1 LQAATR
7 RKRAAVGLTTD
18 DRASDGGRRIA
29 AFAGT
34 AMSIR
39 VATYAGGTP
48 ERGSMDLP
56 GPISVG
62 IWIGVALGAWVAL
75 TLIWPRARPPRNR

>member
-1 LQAATR
+1 MA
-7 RKRAAVGLTTD
+7 
-18 DRASDGGRRIA
+18 
-29 AFAGT
+29 
-34 AMSIR
+34 IR

-48 ERGSMDLP
+48 VGFMDLP

-75 TLIWPRARPPRNR
+75 TIIWPRARPPRNR

>member
-1 LQAATR
+1 MQDATR

-18 DRASDGGRRIA
+18 DRASDGPKRIA
-29 AFAGT
+29 AYAGT
-34 AMSIR
+34 AMAIR

-48 ERGSMDLP
+48 VGFMDLP

-75 TLIWPRARPPRNR
+75 TIIWPRARPPRNR